1 MQQYQGQM
9 QRFLTPQ
16 DLSNHW
22 SNSIS
27 VMTLANWRSRG
38 RGPQYVK
45 VGGRVLYPA
54 AKVAEWE
61 EHNMAAGTG
70 QYRPAPTLTGPAK
83 RIACEGKVLAIST
96 KGTKKL

>member
-1 MQQYQGQM
+1 MQQYQDQAP
-9 QRFLTPQ
+9 RFLTPQ
-16 DLSNHW
+16 ELSNRW
-22 SNSIS
+22 SGSIG
-27 VMTLANWRSRG
+27 VTTLANWRSRG

-70 QYRPAPTLTGPAK
+70 QYRPAPTLTSPTK
-83 RIACEGKVLAIST
+83 RIACEGKVLAISI
-96 KGTKKL
+96 KGTKKP